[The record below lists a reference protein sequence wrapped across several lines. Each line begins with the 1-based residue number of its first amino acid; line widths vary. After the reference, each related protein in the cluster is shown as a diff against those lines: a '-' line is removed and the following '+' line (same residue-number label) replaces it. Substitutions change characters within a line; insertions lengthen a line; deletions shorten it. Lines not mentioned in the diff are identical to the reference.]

1 MLTFV
6 VDHCVVILKINIDPK
21 PDMTYFV
28 VVAIEINNGYDGGAG
43 N

>member
-1 MLTFV
+1 M
-6 VDHCVVILKINIDPK
+6 VDHCVVILKFNIDPK

-28 VVAIEINNGYDGGAG
+28 VLVVVAIEINNGYDGRAG

>member
-1 MLTFV
+1 M
-6 VDHCVVILKINIDPK
+6 VDHCVVILKFNIDPK

-28 VVAIEINNGYDGGAG
+28 VLVLVVAIEINNGYDGGAG